1 MVTYGQ
7 FCPMAKAM
15 ELFGERWTLLVV
27 RELLLGSC
35 HFNDL
40 RRGLPRMSPSLL
52 SKRLQTLIRA
62 GVVERHDRQGRTT
75 YLLTPRGRE
84 LEETVYALS
93 VWGARWSGPVGDD
106 DLDPHLLAW
115 EMRRSLPLQAWP
127 QTRTVLEFRFSGLT
141 GKASR
146 WWLVVV
152 DGYAD
157 ICETDRG
164 YPISATIS
172 ASLRTL
178 TELWRGDL
186 SWPRA
191 LADGLVTIDAPAR
204 VRRAVPGW
212 LGHAGVALV
221 ARPA

>member
-1 MVTYGQ
+1 
-7 FCPMAKAM
+7 M
-15 ELFGERWTLLVV
+15 ERRPRRSAQVIGK
-27 RELLLGSC
+27 LG
-35 HFNDL
+35 
-40 RRGLPRMSPSLL
+40 
-52 SKRLQTLIRA
+52 I
-62 GVVERHDRQGRTT
+62 V
-75 YLLTPRGRE
+75 
-84 LEETVYALS
+84 
-93 VWGARWSGPVGDD
+93 
-106 DLDPHLLAW
+106 LDP
-115 EMRRSLPLQAWP
+115 RSYWHGKSGAAPLQAWP

-178 TELWRGDL
+178 TELWRGDI

-191 LADGLVTIDAPAR
+191 LSDELVTIDAPSR

-212 LGHAGVALV
+212 LGQAGVAVV